1 MPISPEEHA
10 RLVPEAVANVP
21 FTRAVGQDGEPQV
34 VPVRPPRPRNL
45 ARQLLEGDGLKAD
58 ARRFI
63 SRRRGALPPD
73 WDVEG
78 IVAAE
83 QALEAV
89 DIPLGSYLGL
99 LRFAA
104 DLQADRNIGRTWA
117 ERRWWGH
124 LRRRLASS
132 SGIVLGR
139 SVADGMEM
147 VRYLVEDAD
156 AVSQQ
161 GFTDLLRVLGAR
173 TGIDVIDQPRLA
185 EKPLW
190 DFSILLGSRAR
201 LWNRTHPSSARRVL
215 PLDFYLGGVMVYL
228 RDRQTEPSLV
238 DLRIHV
244 FQTGA
249 PLAPALDSWLRKFQ
263 DCAGSSLLLVQPPS
277 QTDPR
282 TWVWDSGKSLVL
294 DDLPDR
300 QARLAACERGLI
312 DIARREEAAR
322 EATAVAVDRL
332 VRELLRRELPLS
344 RLAGPIPPEPPPAA
358 AAPRTTR
365 IPATPIARRES
376 DIFDLATLDS
386 SRPADPPTVRLPPRP
401 PAAPVPPR
409 ITPGRTRPASPVPA
423 AETPPVPLLVVPVPT
438 GTGASASDPL
448 AMAMQEYETSAN
460 MKVITLSGGMSDAH
474 AAMVVTTD
482 LQSLDALP
490 VGFDLPDL
498 ERQAVQLEEC
508 LRTGLT
514 PSGRQWI
521 EKYRGLLSD
530 SRVREFLRFPADW
543 IGGLRD
549 LLASGDPWILAGMDD
564 LVRYLYP
571 AAHRPLEID
580 FRYNQRLGD
589 PSPARTGWDWV
600 VLRLIALAVAE
611 TASGQG
617 DPAFAPTP
625 LVTVRRW
632 HSYSRARDLAAHTP
646 GWWSWLAEEVEARS
660 ESMHQHS
667 FQVRAAAELSLWR
680 ERYVKPWLAIPSD
693 SSIAALGPW
702 ARMPLHHLRQ
712 DPAPSAERWAN
723 RLSMLGQL
731 LEESKEDILKELA
744 IGPI

>member
-1 MPISPEEHA
+1 
-10 RLVPEAVANVP
+10 
-21 FTRAVGQDGEPQV
+21 V

-83 QALEAV
+83 QALAAV
-89 DIPLGSYLGL
+89 DTPIGSFLGL

-124 LRRRLASS
+124 LRRRLSSS

-190 DFSILLGSRAR
+190 DFAIQLGSRAR
-201 LWNRTHPSSARRVL
+201 LWNRTHPSRARTLL
-215 PLDFYLGGVMVYL
+215 PLDFYLGGVLVFL
-228 RDRQTEPSLV
+228 RDRQAEPSLV
-238 DLRIHV
+238 DLRTHV

-249 PLAPALDSWLRKFQ
+249 ALAPALDSWLRRFQ
-263 DCAGSSLLLVQPPS
+263 ETPGSSLLTVQLPT

-282 TWVWDSGKSLVL
+282 TWVWDSGKAMVL
-294 DDLPDR
+294 DDLSDR

-312 DIARREEAAR
+312 DIARREEATR
-322 EATAVAVDRL
+322 EAAAVAVDRV
-332 VRELLRRELPLS
+332 VRDLLKRELPLS
-344 RLAGPIPPEPPPAA
+344 RLAGPQSPAPAPEAP
-358 AAPRTTR
+358 APRTTR
-365 IPATPIARRES
+365 ITPVNIPRRED
-376 DIFDLATLDS
+376 DILDLGTLGGT
-386 SRPADPPTVRLPPRP
+386 RTDPPTVRLPPRP
-401 PAAPVPPR
+401 PAAAAPPR
-409 ITPGRTRPASPVPA
+409 VLPGRARPAVAAAPA
-423 AETPPVPLLVVPVPT
+423 ADPAPAPVRPPVVVS
-438 GTGASASDPL
+438 ASASDPL
-448 AMAMQEYETSAN
+448 ALAMQEYETSAN
-460 MKVITLSGGMSDAH
+460 LKIVTLTGGGAELQSTS
-474 AAMVVTTD
+474 VVTTD

-530 SRVREFLRFPADW
+530 PRVREFLRFPADW

-549 LLASGDPWILAGMDD
+549 LLTSGDPWILAGMED
-564 LVRYLYP
+564 LVRFLYP
-571 AAHRPLEID
+571 APHRPIEIE
-580 FRYNQRLGD
+580 FRYNQRFGD
-589 PSPARTGWDWV
+589 PSPVRTGWDWV
-600 VLRLIALAVAE
+600 VLRILALAIAE

-625 LVTVRRW
+625 LVTLRRW
-632 HSYSRARDLAAHTP
+632 HSYSRARELAPHTP
-646 GWWSWLAEEVEARS
+646 GWWSWLAEEVEARA
-660 ESMHQHS
+660 ESVHQQS

-693 SSIAALGPW
+693 SSVAALGPW
-702 ARMPLHHLRQ
+702 ARMPLHHLRK
-712 DPAPSAERWAN
+712 DPAPSTERWAN

-731 LEESKEDILKELA
+731 LEESKEDILKELCT
-744 IGPI
+744 GPV

>member
-21 FTRAVGQDGEPQV
+21 FMRSVGQDGEPLV

-83 QALEAV
+83 QALSAV
-89 DIPLGSYLGL
+89 DIPLGSFLGL

-190 DFSILLGSRAR
+190 DFAILLGARSR
-201 LWNRTHPSSARRVL
+201 LWNRTHPSASRRVL
-215 PLDFYLGGVMVYL
+215 PLDFYLGGLLVYL
-228 RDRQTEPSLV
+228 RDRQAEPSLV
-238 DLRIHV
+238 DLRSQV

-249 PLAPALDSWLRKFQ
+249 PLAPALDAWLRKLQ
-263 DCAGSSLLLVQPPS
+263 DCVGSSLLTVQLPS
-277 QTDPR
+277 PSDPR

-300 QARLAACERGLI
+300 PARLAACERGLI
-312 DIARREEAAR
+312 DIARREEATR
-322 EATAVAVDRL
+322 EAVAVALDRL

-344 RLAGPIPPEPPPAA
+344 RLAGPAPAEPPPEAP
-358 AAPRTTR
+358 APRTTR
-365 IPATPIARRES
+365 MPAASVARREV
-376 DIFDLATLDS
+376 DMLDLASLDS
-386 SRPADPPTVRLPPRP
+386 PRSSDPPTVRLPPRP
-401 PAAPVPPR
+401 PPAPVPPR
-409 ITPGRTRPASPVPA
+409 LAPGRSRPSTPEPLVASSRGA
-423 AETPPVPLLVVPVPT
+423 AQAVPVSVVTQGP
-438 GTGASASDPL
+438 SDPL
-448 AMAMQEYETSAN
+448 ALAMQEYETSAN
-460 MKVITLSGGMSDAH
+460 MKIVTLSPGGHEAH
-474 AAMVVTTD
+474 SPQIVTTD

-514 PSGRQWI
+514 TAGRHWI

-530 SRVREFLRFPADW
+530 SRVREFLRFPAEW

-549 LLASGDPWILAGMDD
+549 LLTSGDAWILAGMED
-564 LVRYLYP
+564 LIRYLYP
-571 AAHRPLEID
+571 AAQRPQEIE
-580 FRYNQRLGD
+580 FRYNQRFGD
-589 PSPARTGWDWV
+589 PSPVRTGWDWT

-617 DPAFAPTP
+617 DPSFAPTP
-625 LVTVRRW
+625 LVTLRRW
-632 HSYSRARDLAAHTP
+632 HSYSRARDLAPHTP
-646 GWWSWLAEEVEARS
+646 GWWSWLSEEVEARS
-660 ESMHQHS
+660 ESVHQQS

-680 ERYVKPWLAIPSD
+680 ERHVKPWLAIPSD

-723 RLSMLGQL
+723 KLSMLGQL
-731 LEESKEDILKELA
+731 LEESKEDILKELGT
-744 IGPI
+744 GPI